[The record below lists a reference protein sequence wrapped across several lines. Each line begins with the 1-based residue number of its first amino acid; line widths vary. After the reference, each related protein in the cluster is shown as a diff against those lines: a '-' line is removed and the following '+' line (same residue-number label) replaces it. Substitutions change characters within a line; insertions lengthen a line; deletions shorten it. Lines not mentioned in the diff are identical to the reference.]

1 MTGLANRGLFS
12 GRVDRSVP
20 RVQPEGND
28 NPTSVLFIDL
38 DDFKTVNDGLGHDAG
53 DRLLVEVSERLVR
66 CVRPSDLVARLG
78 GDEFAVLV
86 AASSDGPAAGGSV
99 ARRIINAIQEPF
111 DVGGH
116 QMHVSA
122 SIGIAT
128 CAPGSMDADSLLMQ
142 ADIAMRHA
150 KANGKNQFVYF
161 TDEMQEGDPHG
172 PALKSWRRDA
182 VADDD
187 APVEPSRP
195 TSTRSRRSD

>member
-1 MTGLANRGLFS
+1 LTGLANRGLLR
-12 GRVDRSVP
+12 GRVDGSVSTVP
-20 RVQPEGND
+20 PEGDD
-28 NPTSVLFIDL
+28 NPTSVLCIDL

-99 ARRIINAIQEPF
+99 AQRIINAMQEPF
-111 DVGGH
+111 DIGGH

-128 CAPGSMDADSLLMQ
+128 CAPGSRDADSLLME
-142 ADIAMRHA
+142 ADIAMHHA

-161 TDEMQEGDPHG
+161 TDEMQKGVRHRTDAE
-172 PALKSWRRDA
+172 SRRRDA
-182 VADDD
+182 CADDD
-187 APVEPSRP
+187 APVEPTRP